1 MSNKSKQTVLTLLF
15 KDNVMKEVLL
25 SQKEYLQQLRYIIT
39 LKETRKKIIDMRESL
54 KQNISK

>member
-39 LKETRKKIIDMRESL
+39 LQETRQKIIDMRESL

>member
-1 MSNKSKQTVLTLLF
+1 
-15 KDNVMKEVLL
+15 MKEVLL

-39 LKETRKKIIDMRESL
+39 LQETRQKIIDMRESL

>member
-1 MSNKSKQTVLTLLF
+1 MSNKTNQTVLTLLF

-39 LKETRKKIIDMRESL
+39 LQETRQKIIDMRESL

>member
-1 MSNKSKQTVLTLLF
+1 VSNKSKQTVLTLLF

-39 LKETRKKIIDMRESL
+39 LQETRQKIIDMRESL

>member
-1 MSNKSKQTVLTLLF
+1 MSNKVNQTVLTLLF

-39 LKETRKKIIDMRESL
+39 LQETRQKIIDMRESL